1 MRKKTKIA
9 IALIWQGF
17 IALISPIWIGFIY
30 MFITGHGKGY
40 SYDLRSETD
49 ISIMIGAIALIFLL
63 VATLPVSIWLGNTF
77 YHKEKW
83 MWVIPILLF
92 VVLFAIAVM
101 LIGFNN
107 FLSMFGL

>member
-1 MRKKTKIA
+1 MKKAKTA

-17 IALISPIWIGFIY
+17 IALISPIWMGFIY

-40 SYDLRSETD
+40 SYDLRSEAD
-49 ISIMIGAIALIFLL
+49 ISIMIGAIALIFWI
-63 VATLPVSIWLGNTF
+63 VAIVPVSIWLGKTL
-77 YHKEKW
+77 YHKKKW
-83 MWVIPILLF
+83 MWIISVILF
-92 VVLFAIAVM
+92 VVLFAISVI